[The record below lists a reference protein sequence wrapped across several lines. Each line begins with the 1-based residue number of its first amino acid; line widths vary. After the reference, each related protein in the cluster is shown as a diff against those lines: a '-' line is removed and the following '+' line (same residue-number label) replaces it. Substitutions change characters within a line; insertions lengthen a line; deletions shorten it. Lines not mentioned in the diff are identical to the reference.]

1 MTDAVRPG
9 CEPVLADISAYL
21 DGELGAPACERIE
34 HHCQTCASC
43 AAVVQGL
50 RDTIGLCHEAAVA
63 ALPDDV
69 RRKAQA
75 SIAALLDQRS

>member
-34 HHCQTCASC
+34 HHCHRV
-43 AAVVQGL
+43 AAVG
-50 RDTIGLCHEAAVA
+50 RGGEHID
-63 ALPDDV
+63 
-69 RRKAQA
+69 
-75 SIAALLDQRS
+75 LLKRA